1 MADEHTF
8 TLIFE
13 ADGVVTPARPD
24 DENAE
29 PEPETTSVP
38 ENEPEPEEAEQ

>member
-13 ADGVVTPARPD
+13 ADGVVTPARPTDQPD
-24 DENAE
+24 DEDTD
-29 PEPETTSVP
+29 PEP
-38 ENEPEPEEAEQ
+38 ENEPDPEEAEQ